1 MYKLKPKTFKNKKKR
16 KNQLELQ
23 SSLTV
28 KQSSGLKTVGT
39 IAEEDLDSASS
50 PSDSTRLA
58 SEPDSR
64 AGSDPSVESEQKN
77 LR

>member
-50 PSDSTRLA
+50 DSTRLA